1 MKMMLKIQW
10 LLTKLKLLMQWLII
24 SLKVRFQ
31 YWFVDRDEWLYEGEL
46 DRANKIMK
54 EFREGLH

>member
-1 MKMMLKIQW
+1 
-10 LLTKLKLLMQWLII
+10 MQWLTI
-24 SLKVRFQ
+24 SLKIRFQ

-54 EFREGLH
+54 EFREGLY